1 MNLTELISRGGE
13 CAYARYAAP
22 SVERVDISV
31 ERGFAQSSNTE
42 WPSEPDG
49 PFDPDD
55 DN

>member
-31 ERGFAQSSNTE
+31 ERGFALSDLE
-42 WPSEPDG
+42 VEGGEDE
-49 PFDPDD
+49 DD
-55 DN
+55 Y

>member
-31 ERGFAQSSNTE
+31 ERGFAQSGDFNDLENGT
-42 WPSEPDG
+42 DFG
-49 PFDPDD
+49 DLDD
-55 DN
+55 